1 MSEIQKDTKVNE
13 LNDISGALRKMRRD
27 IRSINK
33 NTKKNILS
41 IEALKEEIINNNEQ
55 VSRSLAEALEWDKR
69 VS

>member
-41 IEALKEEIINNNEQ
+41 IEALKEEICII
-55 VSRSLAEALEWDKR
+55 VIFY
-69 VS
+69 